1 MSKIDTRSLS
11 NLKITLKDA
20 EKILIKQ
27 IEEGKQIKDSS
38 ITNINLLHQ
47 AEKKYNIWNSY
58 NFKKLKQIFD
68 KKIIAKEYSTS
79 EWSIGGILISDL
91 TLQEKTSKF
100 LNNIQHKI
108 NKLNSIKAS
117 FELLEAKKSE
127 KKNKIFFVHG
137 GYTNFS
143 QTIIDFL
150 NESGFELIILQEIA
164 HAGKTI
170 IDEVAN
176 TDIKYAIVLLSPT
189 VENGSTAN
197 QNVILELGIFI
208 GKLGRK
214 NVFCLYEEN
223 LELPA
228 DYHGFR
234 YIKLDNKNKWQ
245 KTLLEEIKSADL
257 EIDLK
262 KKY

>member
-1 MSKIDTRSLS
+1 MSKIDSRSLP
-11 NLKITLKDA
+11 NLKIQLKDA

-58 NFKKLKQIFD
+58 NFKKLKQLFAT
-68 KKIIAKEYSTS
+68 KTIAKEYSS
-79 EWSIGGILISDL
+79 LEWSIGGILISDL

-100 LNNIQHKI
+100 LNNIQQKI
-108 NKLNSIKAS
+108 NKLSSVKAS
-117 FELLEAKKSE
+117 LELLESKKLE

-137 GYTNFS
+137 GDTNFS

-150 NESGFELIILQEIA
+150 NKSGFKLIILQEIA

-170 IDEVAN
+170 IDVVEN

-189 VENGSTAN
+189 LEEGSKAD

-214 NVFCLYEEN
+214 NVSCLYEKN
-223 LELPA
+223 PELPA

-234 YIKLDNKNKWQ
+234 YIKIDSKNKWQ
-245 KTLLEEIKSADL
+245 KTLLEEIKASDL
-257 EIDLK
+257 EINLK
-262 KKY
+262 KR